1 MGYCSCFSSTVHHV
15 TEVAASP
22 FLYITG
28 KTEGSS
34 SFGPSPYILYQALT
48 STALLD
54 IGAPESDEALAPF
67 GGADTPV

>member
-15 TEVAASP
+15 TEVAASS
-22 FLYITG
+22 FLGT
-28 KTEGSS
+28 TEDSS